1 MKNIKR
7 YSRDILQKVSK
18 KKSTLNALFSKT
30 TETRFKEKNLKIIQ
44 GKLYF

>member
-18 KKSTLNALFSKT
+18 KKYTLKALFSKT
-30 TETRFKEKNLKIIQ
+30 TETRFKEKSLKRIQ